1 MNRERINT
9 IIQSFKDYIPCT
21 DGNITCFHAPYDCR
35 VHFCSKENL
44 VKSYTNFFNIFPSQG
59 NESYY
64 SLQTNGFIL
73 KNVIE
78 PGNETLKKNDLICI
92 TYEPFDRKIKRDIDD
107 YFKLGTQIHDYEV
120 DIEQV
125 KTEFASES
133 MSSYHTSKF
142 YYAIRA
148 MFEDLYKNEEE
159 ERHKE
164 LTAQIDKINE
174 KIKNTE
180 RLRDTILEH
189 LRKYRN
195 NKIAELKEYL

>member
-35 VHFCSKENL
+35 VNFYSKENL
-44 VKSYTNFFNIFPSQG
+44 VKSYTNFFNIFPSPG
-59 NESYY
+59 NASYY
-64 SLQTNGFIL
+64 SLQTNGFII

-78 PGNETLKKNDLICI
+78 PGNETLKKDDLICI

-125 KTEFASES
+125 KTEFALES
-133 MSSYHTSKF
+133 MGSYHTSKF
-142 YYAIRA
+142 YYALRT

-159 ERHKE
+159 ERHKK

-174 KIKNTE
+174 KINNTE
-180 RLRDTILEH
+180 RLRATILEH

-195 NKIAELKEYL
+195 NKIIELKEYL

>member
-1 MNRERINT
+1 MNREHINT

-35 VHFCSKENL
+35 VNFCSKENL
-44 VKSYTNFFNIFPSQG
+44 VKAYTNFFNIFPLPL
-59 NESYY
+59 NASYY
-64 SLQTNGFIL
+64 SLQTNGFII

-78 PGNETLKKNDLICI
+78 PGNETLKKDDLICI

-125 KTEFASES
+125 ETEFDSES
-133 MSSYHTSKF
+133 MGSYHTSKF
-142 YYAIRA
+142 YYALRT

-159 ERHKE
+159 ERQKK

-174 KIKNTE
+174 KINNTE
-180 RLRDTILEH
+180 RLRATILEH

-195 NKIAELKEYL
+195 NKIIELKEYL